1 MPGTEKESEKT
12 KNKDTMMKRFLPLL
26 ALLCAACLVFSG
38 CVGSVQQRPDSSA
51 TLPPAHVPY
60 DAPTGETDARRDV
73 TAQLYLPS
81 PDGTHLIAVNRSVR
95 LSPYRL
101 HADAL
106 VNALFAYEGEEAQR
120 LPRAENLMLQ
130 GPVEVSC
137 GVATVN
143 LAPQALA
150 LSHEQL
156 YTVFQS
162 LTNTLCQF
170 DGITGVNLLISG
182 VQPGL
187 DVASQTPAGTLH
199 ENHTDDLST
208 LWSRASAQKNATSG
222 TQRLTQ
228 DVTLYF
234 PAPAGMGVVSECRTL
249 AFSSPSLPQM
259 ADTLLT
265 ALSEGAATLTD
276 LPPYPT
282 LSQHLAADP
291 AVNEMSGEKVL
302 TLRFH
307 STLNNALLE
316 NGITRSCMVA
326 SMVYTMTT
334 YLPGIAGVE
343 IYIGDEKVT
352 SITPEGTYQ
361 GAGET
366 ILFENGVM
374 RRNQF
379 SIFLLSRCT
388 LYFADHDG
396 TLEKV
401 YRAVPY
407 YEARN
412 AAYLLEQLILG
423 PQFYDWTEQKHGSV
437 LPEGMTE
444 GDLMGTGYGENGV
457 ALINLSPR
465 FLDLCQGMTRE
476 EERLMVYS
484 MVNTLTELSGIDEVC
499 FFINGKQPDTFAGS
513 ISLPGTFL
521 RNVDLIAR

>member
-1 MPGTEKESEKT
+1 
-12 KNKDTMMKRFLPLL
+12 MMKRFLPHL
-26 ALLCAACLVFSG
+26 ALLCALCLLLTG
-38 CVGSVQQRPDSSA
+38 CIGSVQQSPDSST
-51 TLPPAHVPY
+51 TLPPAQVHHQ
-60 DAPTGETDARRDV
+60 APTGDMDARREV
-73 TAQLYLPS
+73 TVQLYLPS
-81 PDGTHLIAVNRSVR
+81 PDGTQLIAVNRAV
-95 LSPYRL
+95 LLNPYRWY
-101 HADAL
+101 ADELA
-106 VNALFAYEGEEAQR
+106 NALFAYEGEEAQP
-120 LPRAENLMLQ
+120 LPRAESLMLQ
-130 GPVEVSC
+130 GPVEISC

-143 LAPQALA
+143 LAPQALT

-156 YTVFQS
+156 YTVFQA

-170 DGITGVNLLISG
+170 DDITSVNLLISG

-187 DVASQTPAGTLH
+187 DVASQTPAGTLQ

-259 ADTLLT
+259 ADTLLS

-276 LPPYPT
+276 LPSYPP
-282 LSQHLAADP
+282 LRDYLAADP

-302 TLRFH
+302 TLRF
-307 STLNNALLE
+307 SNDLNNALLE
-316 NGITRSCMVA
+316 RGITRSCMVA

-343 IYIGDEKVT
+343 IYIGNEKVT

-374 RRNQF
+374 RRGQF

-388 LYFADHDG
+388 LYFAGNDG

-401 YRAVPY
+401 FRAVPY
-407 YEARN
+407 YQTRN
-412 AAYLLEQLILG
+412 AVYLLEQLMLG
-423 PQFYDWTEQKHGSV
+423 PQFYDWTEEKRLAV
-437 LPEGMTE
+437 LPEGVTQ
-444 GDLMGTGYGENGV
+444 GDVMGTGYGENGV

-465 FLDLCQGMTRE
+465 FLDLCQGMTHE
-476 EERLMVYS
+476 KERLMVYS
-484 MVNTLTELSGIDEVC
+484 MVNTLTELEGIHEVC
-499 FFINGKQPDTFAGS
+499 FFINGKQPDTFAGG

-521 RNVDLIAR
+521 RNVDLIAQ